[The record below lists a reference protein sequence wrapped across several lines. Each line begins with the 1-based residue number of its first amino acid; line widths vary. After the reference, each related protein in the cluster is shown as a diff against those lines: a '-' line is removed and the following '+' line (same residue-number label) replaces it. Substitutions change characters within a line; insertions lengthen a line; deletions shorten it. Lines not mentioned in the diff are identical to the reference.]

1 MTDGAKK
8 RKSVSRP
15 CDGGVEKM
23 QRREEAHNS
32 DAEGGGTKDDLS
44 DDDGASGNVSDVYLP
59 SRRRLTR
66 SSELYYV

>member
-1 MTDGAKK
+1 
-8 RKSVSRP
+8 
-15 CDGGVEKM
+15 M

>member
-8 RKSVSRP
+8 RKSISRP
-15 CDGGVEKM
+15 RDGGPEKM

-32 DAEGGGTKDDLS
+32 DAEGGSTGDDLS
-44 DDDGASGNVSDVYLP
+44 DDDGTSGNVSNVYLP

-66 SSELYYV
+66 SPELYYV